1 MKEHKESIIKI
12 SLTIVLFLAAVVTN
26 KLIDL
31 PTYGK
36 ILLFLIPYLVAGY
49 EAITE
54 AFKNIFHGEIFD
66 EAFLMVIATVAAF
79 IIGEYPEA
87 VFVMLFFNIGELFE
101 DIASDNSRKK
111 IGALMDLK
119 AETVSVERNGVI
131 TTVDP
136 KEVRSGET
144 IVIKPGEK
152 IALDGTVSEGESSV
166 DNSALTGESVPVE
179 VKSGDRIYSGGI
191 NLNAVLKVTVEGEYK
206 DSTVARILDL
216 VEHSAEKKAKTERFI
231 TKFSKIYTPI
241 VVILAFAYAIIPSL
255 ITGDYAKYIYSAI
268 SFLVVS
274 CPCALV
280 ISVPLTYFCAIGGA
294 SRNGILIKGA
304 DSIENLAKAK
314 CCVFDKTG
322 TITKGKFQVVA
333 IHPEKIDEDALLT
346 MAARVESFSSHP
358 ISQSIIAAAKI
369 KKLDFE
375 GDISDVKE
383 ISGKG
388 MSAVT
393 EDKKILLVGNEKLM
407 AENGIKYHAC
417 HMEGTVVHIAN
428 GGEYAGHIVI
438 SDVLKPESVA
448 AIKKLKSLGIK
459 TVMLTGDKEA
469 TAANIATL
477 TKIDEYYSELMPAD
491 KVTKTEEIMSKHNG
505 KTVFTGDGINDAPV
519 LMRADVGI
527 AMGGLGSDAAIE
539 AADIVIMDDN
549 ISKVSSCVKLSRETG
564 KIAMQNIVFSIFIK
578 ILVLILSI
586 IRIPGVMWLAA
597 ISDVGVMVIA
607 VCNAM
612 RALKIK
618 M

>member
-1 MKEHKESIIKI
+1 MKTNFDNNIPIYVQIVNYLKTYIIRGVFK
-12 SLTIVLFLAAVVTN
+12 SGERLPSVRDLAALFKVNPNTMQKALGELEN
-26 KLIDL
+26 IKLI
-31 PTYGK
+31 Y
-36 ILLFLIPYLVAGY
+36 
-49 EAITE
+49 
-54 AFKNIFHGEIFD
+54 
-66 EAFLMVIATVAAF
+66 
-79 IIGEYPEA
+79 
-87 VFVMLFFNIGELFE
+87 
-101 DIASDNSRKK
+101 
-111 IGALMDLK
+111 
-119 AETVSVERNGVI
+119 
-131 TTVDP
+131 
-136 KEVRSGET
+136 
-144 IVIKPGEK
+144 
-152 IALDGTVSEGESSV
+152 
-166 DNSALTGESVPVE
+166 
-179 VKSGDRIYSGGI
+179 
-191 NLNAVLKVTVEGEYK
+191 
-206 DSTVARILDL
+206 
-216 VEHSAEKKAKTERFI
+216 TER
-231 TKFSKIYTPI
+231 TN
-241 VVILAFAYAIIPSL
+241 
-255 ITGDYAKYIYSAI
+255 GKY
-268 SFLVVS
+268 
-274 CPCALV
+274 
-280 ISVPLTYFCAIGGA
+280 
-294 SRNGILIKGA
+294 
-304 DSIENLAKAK
+304 
-314 CCVFDKTG
+314 
-322 TITKGKFQVVA
+322 
-333 IHPEKIDEDALLT
+333 
-346 MAARVESFSSHP
+346 
-358 ISQSIIAAAKI
+358 
-369 KKLDFE
+369 
-375 GDISDVKE
+375 
-383 ISGKG
+383 
-388 MSAVT
+388 VT

-469 TAANIATL
+469 AAANIAAL

-618 M
+618 I